1 MDIGILRTDCG
12 GVHGKCRRAA
22 ASDGDGL
29 SSHLA
34 LCHAGAMALDAL
46 VHALEQCTVVG
57 RVERSLFVIGEQS
70 KQLVAHR
77 PRRCSESSGSEGQ
90 NVMKESEGNEHE
102 RHGAKPCQFGES
114 K

>member
-1 MDIGILRTDCG
+1 
-12 GVHGKCRRAA
+12 
-22 ASDGDGL
+22 
-29 SSHLA
+29 
-34 LCHAGAMALDAL
+34 MALDAL

-57 RVERSLFVIGEQS
+57 RVERSLFVIDEQS

-90 NVMKESEGNEHE
+90 NVMKESEGKERE
-102 RHGAKPCQFGES
+102 RHAAKPCQFGES